1 MIYYYQL
8 AFTVAKLS
16 LLVWRVSMRELYL
29 SADAFWSI
37 TLASIEV
44 FKKECFGLLVGYG
57 GSE

>member
-1 MIYYYQL
+1 
-8 AFTVAKLS
+8 
-16 LLVWRVSMRELYL
+16 MRELYL